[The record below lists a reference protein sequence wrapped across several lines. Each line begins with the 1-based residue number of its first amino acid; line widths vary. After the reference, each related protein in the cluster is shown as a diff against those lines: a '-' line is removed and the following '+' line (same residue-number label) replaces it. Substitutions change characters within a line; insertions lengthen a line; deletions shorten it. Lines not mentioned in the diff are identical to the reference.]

1 MGRRA
6 CAWKKIRRW
15 RRRRLGLQIVGG
27 RRSVV
32 GRPTIVRGQDCC
44 CRRLRCRLW
53 WRRHGGGA
61 RSRAAEGAKR
71 LGSLRRYQYSVV
83 PVELYASHAY
93 RRCVP
98 SSLSSSIAVVVD
110 TAQFRL
116 SFLSLIFRV
125 LFFPTV
131 YWPPVLYRSLSYPTD
146 VNSTIILVI
155 IIMIHVINF
164 LWPVKYLTTT
174 LRGPDVMMVAG

>member
-6 CAWKKIRRW
+6 CGAWKKIRRW
-15 RRRRLGLQIVGG
+15 RRRRLGQQIAGG

-32 GRPTIVRGQDCC
+32 GRPTIVLGQDCC
-44 CRRLRCRLW
+44 CRRLRYRLW

-61 RSRAAEGAKR
+61 RSRVAEGAKR

-93 RRCVP
+93 KRCIP
-98 SSLSSSIAVVVD
+98 SSLSSSIAVMVD
-110 TAQFRL
+110 TAQFWL
-116 SFLSLIFRV
+116 SFPSLIFRV

-131 YWPPVLYRSLSYPTD
+131 YRPPVRYRLLSYPTD
-146 VNSTIILVI
+146 VNTTILII
-155 IIMIHVINF
+155 IIMIHLINF

-174 LRGPDVMMVAG
+174 LRGPDVMMVAD